1 MTEAGDAKPSGVPIA
16 ELDIEQISALQRQ
29 VEQELGFFQES
40 ANQLKALIRKNDQS
54 IASMEVLKT
63 ATPGHTA
70 LIPLSESMYI
80 RAELNDP
87 SRMLVE
93 MGTGYFAEIS
103 REKAAEFFERKKRY
117 ITQQVETIEK
127 IIGDKK
133 RTRNIISETLQSKIQ
148 AQLAQMPLPKQHFL
162 LTYPSALLRDISSSR
177 FKFMRN
183 DPLSTC
189 ERKFILEGFAENQ
202 RLDGRT
208 LNDFRQV
215 KLVVGAECGTALC
228 TMGDTKVLC
237 AVSASLTEPRATR
250 PNKGFVAVDVDMS
263 PMGNPANEHN
273 RLGERGLELTRLLEL
288 VLRDSRCIDVESL
301 CVRAHKEVWKLRV
314 DVRVL
319 DDDGALLD
327 CASVAAVAALYHF
340 RRPNVTVEPNHTIIH
355 SEYEQALVPLNIY
368 HMPICVSFGFTKAG
382 NYVVID
388 PTDKETQCLY
398 GCLVIAC
405 NKRRE
410 VCALHQSTNL
420 ILSTSTIEACV
431 KRAMQRAVDLTEL
444 VSTVI
449 RDDATKRAKYQKPA
463 GFELT
468 VNAQLLTTKE
478 AQLSCCDNPYGV
490 IIVEISLPNEL
501 VAPAVELTEEL
512 LQTEQP
518 SVMLNENPLTRD
530 NGSEFDE
537 RTEEKALAGQVAS
550 IVDGV
555 DSVSMDTTTQ
565 SEPSTS
571 QRKGA
576 ISNRK
581 RELDEVADLLEDLDD
596 LEGETVELNLV
607 QPRPKQE
614 ASSMDIDLLKARKK
628 T

>member
-1 MTEAGDAKPSGVPIA
+1 MTETGDAKSSGVPIA

-40 ANQLKALIRKNDQS
+40 ANQLKILIRKNEQS

-80 RAELNDP
+80 RAELSDP

-93 MGTGYFAEIS
+93 MGTGYYAEIS
-103 REKAAEFFERKKRY
+103 REKAAEFFERKKKY

-127 IIGDKK
+127 IIVDKK
-133 RTRNIISETLQSKIQ
+133 RTRNIISDTLQQKIQ
-148 AQLAQMPLPKQHFL
+148 AQLAQMPLPKYLQ
-162 LTYPSALLRDISSSR
+162 
-177 FKFMRN
+177 MRS

-208 LNDFRQV
+208 LSDFRQV
-215 KLVVGAECGTALC
+215 KLVVGAEF
-228 TMGDTKVLC
+228 
-237 AVSASLTEPRATR
+237 SATLTEPRATR

-273 RLGERGLELTRLLEL
+273 RLGERGLELTRMLEL

-301 CVRAHKEVWKLRV
+301 CIRAHKEVWKLRV

-340 RRPNVTVEPNHTIIH
+340 RRPNVTVQPNHTIIH

-368 HMPICVSFGFTKAG
+368 HMPICVSFGFTKTG

-388 PTDKETQCLY
+388 PTDKESQCLY

-431 KRAMQRAVDLTEL
+431 KRAMQRAVDLSEL

-449 RDDATKRAKYQKPA
+449 KDDATKRANYQKPA

-478 AQLSCCDNPYGV
+478 AQ
-490 IIVEISLPNEL
+490 PNEL
-501 VAPAVELTEEL
+501 VAPAVELGEEHL
-512 LQTEQP
+512 EMEQP
-518 SVMLNENPLTRD
+518 SVMLNQNPLTRD
-530 NGSEFDE
+530 AGSEFDE
-537 RTEEKALAGQVAS
+537 RTEEKVLAGQVAS

-555 DSVSMDTTTQ
+555 DNVSVTPAEVEPGPSTTQ
-565 SEPSTS
+565 TREKT
-571 QRKGA
+571 R
-576 ISNRK
+576 SNRK
-581 RELDEVADLLEDLDD
+581 VFS
-596 LEGETVELNLV
+596 T
-607 QPRPKQE
+607 RP
-614 ASSMDIDLLKARKK
+614 DIFSLPQIF
-628 T
+628 

>member
-1 MTEAGDAKPSGVPIA
+1 
-16 ELDIEQISALQRQ
+16 
-29 VEQELGFFQES
+29 
-40 ANQLKALIRKNDQS
+40 
-54 IASMEVLKT
+54 
-63 ATPGHTA
+63 
-70 LIPLSESMYI
+70 
-80 RAELNDP
+80 
-87 SRMLVE
+87 
-93 MGTGYFAEIS
+93 
-103 REKAAEFFERKKRY
+103 
-117 ITQQVETIEK
+117 
-127 IIGDKK
+127 
-133 RTRNIISETLQSKIQ
+133 
-148 AQLAQMPLPKQHFL
+148 
-162 LTYPSALLRDISSSR
+162 
-177 FKFMRN
+177 MRN
-183 DPLSTC
+183 EPLSTC

-208 LNDFRQV
+208 LTDFRQV

-237 AVSASLTEPRATR
+237 AVSATLTEPRATR

-273 RLGERGLELTRLLEL
+273 RLGERGLELTRMLEL

-301 CVRAHKEVWKLRV
+301 CIRAHKEVWKLRI

-340 RRPNVTVEPNHTIIH
+340 RRPNVTVEPNRTIIH

-388 PTDKETQCLY
+388 PTDKESQCLY

-420 ILSTSTIEACV
+420 ILNTSTIEACV
-431 KRAMQRAVDLTEL
+431 KRAMQRAVDLSEL
-444 VSTVI
+444 ISTVI
-449 RDDATKRAKYQKPA
+449 KDDATKRASYQKPA

-468 VNAQLLTTKE
+468 INAQLLTTKE
-478 AQLSCCDNPYGV
+478 AQ
-490 IIVEISLPNEL
+490 PNEL
-501 VAPAVELTEEL
+501 VAPAVELREEHL
-512 LQTEQP
+512 EVGQP
-518 SVMLNENPLTRD
+518 SVMLNQNPLTRD

-537 RTEEKALAGQVAS
+537 RTEEKVLAGQVAS

-555 DSVSMDTTTQ
+555 DNVSMDTVTDPG
-565 SEPSTS
+565 PSTPTQAK
-571 QRKGA
+571 QR

-596 LEGETVELNLV
+596 LEGEVVEL
-607 QPRPKQE
+607 QPQPSKQIRE
-614 ASSMDIDLLKARKK
+614 PSMDIDLLKARKK

>member
-1 MTEAGDAKPSGVPIA
+1 
-16 ELDIEQISALQRQ
+16 
-29 VEQELGFFQES
+29 
-40 ANQLKALIRKNDQS
+40 
-54 IASMEVLKT
+54 
-63 ATPGHTA
+63 
-70 LIPLSESMYI
+70 
-80 RAELNDP
+80 
-87 SRMLVE
+87 
-93 MGTGYFAEIS
+93 
-103 REKAAEFFERKKRY
+103 
-117 ITQQVETIEK
+117 
-127 IIGDKK
+127 
-133 RTRNIISETLQSKIQ
+133 
-148 AQLAQMPLPKQHFL
+148 
-162 LTYPSALLRDISSSR
+162 
-177 FKFMRN
+177 MRN

-340 RRPNVTVEPNHTIIH
+340 RRPNVTVEPNHTIIVSWYLFLLCPLICFPLDQVGSNGFQH

-431 KRAMQRAVDLTEL
+431 KRAMQRAVDLSEL

-478 AQLSCCDNPYGV
+478 AQ
-490 IIVEISLPNEL
+490 PNEL

-571 QRKGA
+571 QRKEV

-596 LEGETVELNLV
+596 LEGETVELNPV
-607 QPRPKQE
+607 QPKPKQE
-614 ASSMDIDLLKARKK
+614 PSSMDIDLLKARKK